1 MPEQILSE
9 RITKAAFAHE
19 QQGRTLRTAQ
29 DMAALN
35 DFIIALSESPEKV
48 AAFAAS
54 PDDVLVQA
62 GVSPELSGVVKA
74 GYSYLVS
81 RGLKVTVTG
90 GGLGAADGGSTTVVV
105 VVVVV
110 V

>member
-1 MPEQILSE
+1 M
-9 RITKAAFAHE
+9 
-19 QQGRTLRTAQ
+19 
-29 DMAALN
+29 
-35 DFIIALSESPEKV
+35 
-48 AAFAAS
+48 
-54 PDDVLVQA
+54 LVQA